1 MCLLSVFVASPSL
14 RCKLPPYVPVLQN
27 WALDQG
33 SFASGLLHYNP
44 RVIIATMQWEVEY
57 TDEFDEWFDGLG
69 EEAQEDVAL
78 AVEKLEERGP
88 ALPRPFADSVEGSRH
103 SNMKE
108 LRPLGTNIRVLFA
121 FDPRRVAILLI
132 GGDKTNR
139 WSEFY
144 EEMIP
149 VADDLYD
156 EHLDT
161 LREEG
166 KIP

>member
-1 MCLLSVFVASPSL
+1 M
-14 RCKLPPYVPVLQN
+14 
-27 WALDQG
+27 
-33 SFASGLLHYNP
+33 
-44 RVIIATMQWEVEY
+44 ATMPWEVEY
-57 TDEFDEWFDGLG
+57 TDEFGEWFDGIG

-88 ALPRPFADSVEGSRH
+88 ALPRPLADTVEGSRH

-121 FDPRRVAILLI
+121 FDPRRMAILLI
-132 GGDKTNR
+132 GGDKTDR
-139 WSEFY
+139 WRKFY
-144 EEMIP
+144 EEMVP

-156 EHLDT
+156 EHLDQ

-166 KIP
+166 EIP

>member
-1 MCLLSVFVASPSL
+1 MP
-14 RCKLPPYVPVLQN
+14 
-27 WALDQG
+27 
-33 SFASGLLHYNP
+33 
-44 RVIIATMQWEVEY
+44 WEVEC
-57 TDEFDEWFDGLG
+57 TDKFDEWFDGIG

-88 ALPRPFADSVEGSRH
+88 ALPRPLVDTVEGSRH

-108 LRPLGTNIRVLFA
+108 LRSLGTNIRVLFG
-121 FDPRRVAILLI
+121 FDPRRMAILLI
-132 GGDKTNR
+132 GGDKTDR

-149 VADDLYD
+149 VADDVCD
-156 EHLDT
+156 E

-166 KIP
+166 EIP